1 MKVLT
6 MCTAHLPEDRTLQ
19 GDYARALFTQGEFR
33 LAAQAAEKAFR
44 MDAPEVGPLQVL
56 ADVMRIERLPGAK
69 MNYESILVLDPGNRH
84 AREELLAIDRE
95 MRNSA
100 EQKL

>member
-1 MKVLT
+1 M
-6 MCTAHLPEDRTLQ
+6 
-19 GDYARALFTQGEFR
+19 
-33 LAAQAAEKAFR
+33 
-44 MDAPEVGPLQVL
+44 QVL